1 MLDTLYSSL
10 FRPTPERVTPQAG
23 IIIGLIIVLVLAL
36 NAGGA
41 VGLGAGG
48 VIGFTLGFLLAGLLG
63 LFWLSAAVNLLAQ
76 LLGGQSGAQSG
87 GRATLIAVT
96 LGLWPLLLTGPAIAA
111 AKWSATLGSLF
122 SFVVTLGAFVT
133 LTVAI
138 RRVHHLS
145 WIKAVLCL
153 TITLILSGLALLGLI
168 FWPLMIFLGT

>member
-76 LLGGQSGAQSG
+76 LLGGQSGGQ
-87 GRATLIAVT
+87 ATLIAVT

-122 SFVVTLGAFVT
+122 SFVATLGAFVT

-153 TITLILSGLALLGLI
+153 TSTLILSGLALLGLI